1 MLSFGTI
8 CGMAKGQ
15 HKWVFKARFRS
26 GAYGWRGSGL
36 ASKRL
41 KEAVS
46 EINKVAKRDPVEAG
60 EGAIALMERLWPA
73 LQDIDTSTGA
83 LGGAVSGTLQK
94 LIPLLIDAPADEKT
108 RRNWLER
115 LFTAIQE
122 DGVDYLAPL
131 EDRWGEICVFPELA
145 DAWVEILMPTVRRV
159 WSDHSSFAFVN
170 GGHACLS
177 CLLHSGR
184 YQELNELLS
193 LQAHPI
199 WSTEQF
205 SAEALARQGMT
216 DAAIAFAEARR
227 VDGYGEWQIIKF
239 CERILLEAGREEEAY
254 RDYGLLAADGNTYLS
269 VFRTTVKQ
277 YPKLNP
283 RQILLDLISTRG
295 GKGKWFA
302 AAKSAGFLD
311 VALDCAAVGTSE
323 PATLIRAARD
333 FMDKEPGF
341 SAQIALQAIQDLLA
355 GKGYE
360 PTPSDSVAAFDLAV
374 AAASRLERQK
384 WVEKEVQRILDQAEA
399 RSSAPLMCKV
409 VRRSLEA
416 MA

>member
-8 CGMAKGQ
+8 YGMAKGQ
-15 HKWVFKARFRS
+15 HKWGFKARFRAN
-26 GAYGWRGSGL
+26 AYGWRGSGL

-60 EGAIALMERLWPA
+60 EGAVALLERLWPA
-73 LQDIDTSTGA
+73 LQGIDTSTGA
-83 LGGAVSGTLQK
+83 LGGAVSTTLEN
-94 LIPLLIDAPADEKT
+94 LIPRLIDAPADQLVRQK
-108 RRNWLER
+108 WLER

-145 DAWVEILMPTVRRV
+145 DAWVETLMPTVRRV
-159 WSDHSSFAFVN
+159 WSDHSSFSFMN
-170 GGHACLS
+170 GDHACLS
-177 CLLHSGR
+177 CLLHLGR
-184 YQELNELLS
+184 YQEMNDLIS
-193 LQAHPI
+193 LQARPI

-227 VDGYGEWQIIKF
+227 VDGHGAWQIIQF
-239 CERILLEAGREEEAY
+239 CERVLLEAGREEEAY

-269 VFRTTVKQ
+269 VFRATVKQ

-283 RQILLDLISTRG
+283 RQVLLDLISTRG

-311 VALDCAAVGTSE
+311 VALECAAKGTSE

-416 MA
+416 LA

>member
-1 MLSFGTI
+1 
-8 CGMAKGQ
+8 MAKGQ
-15 HKWVFKARFRS
+15 HKWVFKARFRA

-46 EINKVAKRDPVEAG
+46 EINKVAKREPVEAA
-60 EGAIALMERLWPA
+60 EGSVALMERLWPA
-73 LQDIDTSTGA
+73 FQDIDTSTGA

-108 RRNWLER
+108 RRQWLER

-131 EDRWGEICVFPELA
+131 EDRWGEICVLPELA
-145 DAWVEILMPTVRRV
+145 DSWAEFLMPTVRRV

-177 CLLHSGR
+177 CLLHLGR
-184 YQELNELLS
+184 YRELNELLS

-205 SAEALARQGMT
+205 GAEALARQGMT

-227 VDGYGEWQIIKF
+227 VDGYGEWHIIRF
-239 CERILLEAGREEEAY
+239 CERVLLEAGREQEAY

-269 VFRTTVKQ
+269 VFRTTVRK
-277 YPKLNP
+277 YPKLDP

-302 AAKSAGFLD
+302 AAKSAGYLD

-333 FMDKEPGF
+333 FLDKDPAF
-341 SAQIALQAIQDLLA
+341 ATQIALQAIQDLVA
-355 GKGYE
+355 EKGYD
-360 PTPSDSVAAFDLAV
+360 PTPLDAVAAFDLAI
-374 AAASRLERQK
+374 AGASQLEKQE
-384 WVEKEVQRILDQAEA
+384 WVEKEINRIVDQADA
-399 RSSAPLMCKV
+399 LGSAPLMCQA

-416 MA
+416 MV

>member
-1 MLSFGTI
+1 
-8 CGMAKGQ
+8 MAKGK

-26 GAYGWRGSGL
+26 SAYGWLGSGL

-41 KEAVS
+41 KEAAS

-60 EGAIALMERLWPA
+60 DGAVALLERLWPA

-83 LGGAVSGTLQK
+83 LGGAVSTTLEK

-108 RRNWLER
+108 RRKWLER

-122 DGVDYLAPL
+122 DGVEYLAPL

-145 DAWVEILMPTVRRV
+145 GAWVEILMPTVRRV
-159 WSDHSSFAFVN
+159 WSDHSTFSFMN
-170 GGHACLS
+170 GDHACLS
-177 CLLHSGR
+177 CLLHLGR
-184 YQELNELLS
+184 YQEMNDLIS
-193 LQAHPI
+193 LQARPI

-205 SAEALARQGMT
+205 GAEALARQGMP

-239 CERILLEAGREEEAY
+239 CERVLLDAGREEEAY

-269 VFRTTVKQ
+269 VFRATVKQ
-277 YPKLNP
+277 YPTLSP

-302 AAKSAGFLD
+302 AAKSAGLLD
-311 VALDCAAVGTSE
+311 VALECAAVGTSE

-333 FMDKEPGF
+333 FLDREPEF
-341 SAQIALQAIQDLLA
+341 SCQIALQALHDLLA

-360 PTPSDSVAAFDLAV
+360 PTSLDAVAAFELAV
-374 AAASRLERQK
+374 AAASRLERQE
-384 WVEKEVQRILDQAEA
+384 WVEKEIHRILDQADA
-399 RSSAPLMCKV
+399 FGSAPLMCQA

-416 MA
+416 LA